1 MLVKSQVWPILGQGA
16 TTTTTI
22 HALGSIWG
30 YPVMDYGRVYIRT
43 ASVILYKD
51 TSSRRLWKLKLRL
64 LTDFFNQNFELGLPE
79 GKVSLK
85 CK

>member
-16 TTTTTI
+16 TTTT

-30 YPVMDYGRVYIRT
+30 DLVIDYGRVYIRT
-43 ASVILYKD
+43 ASVILCKD

-64 LTDFFNQNFELGLPE
+64 LTDFFNQNFELDPPK